1 LLILQ
6 VESDVT
12 KCTKLMAEA
21 DAEVTKHKDVA
32 RELKAAKAEI
42 QSNEEE
48 MWRVDRE
55 TQHFK
60 RQEATSRERI
70 HRLDEQGAIK
80 MEAAQTAVAAA
91 MDDRNAVQSHNAAT
105 QAKIAELDHQVSCTS
120 RLRSALVRC
129 RQPHQ
134 LLLWDCIVYVL
145 AASGSLCGSSTA
157 RPLYLLPVV
166 SSVHT
171 TPALKTKHRDRAT
184 RAVRALRLT

>member
-1 LLILQ
+1 MEFRLWPPKRRGCCAHARRRVIMRGDPRQ

-21 DAEVTKHKDVA
+21 DAEVAKHKDVA

-105 QAKIAELDHQVSCTS
+105 QAKIAELDHQVCTYNPS
-120 RLRSALVRC
+120 VATRLGPLPPA
-129 RQPHQ
+129 
-134 LLLWDCIVYVL
+134 
-145 AASGSLCGSSTA
+145 SSTA
-157 RPLYLLPVV
+157 PGVYRVAHVL
-166 SSVHT
+166 
-171 TPALKTKHRDRAT
+171 
-184 RAVRALRLT
+184 AVDAGL